1 MKTVILAGGLGTRL
15 SEYTEEIPKPMVEIG
30 NVPILEHILNIYSSY
45 NHNEFLIALGYK
57 SNYIKKYFHNYNLYQ
72 SNLFIDFDKNKI
84 EKIDE
89 EKNNKW
95 RISLIDT
102 GLETKTGGRLKR
114 LKKYVGDETFMLTYG
129 DGLCN
134 VNLDDLISFH
144 KSHGKLVTL
153 TAVKPNARFGEL
165 QLENDNVKVFEEKPQ
180 LDDGWI
186 NGGFFVIEPKFL
198 DFIDGDDTLLEREPL
213 EIAAKAG
220 ELMAFR
226 HNGFWQCMD
235 SKRDKD
241 YLDKLSINN
250 PPWKKSF

>member
-1 MKTVILAGGLGTRL
+1 
-15 SEYTEEIPKPMVEIG
+15 
-30 NVPILEHILNIYSSY
+30 
-45 NHNEFLIALGYK
+45 
-57 SNYIKKYFHNYNLYQ
+57 
-72 SNLFIDFDKNKI
+72 
-84 EKIDE
+84 
-89 EKNNKW
+89 
-95 RISLIDT
+95 
-102 GLETKTGGRLKR
+102 
-114 LKKYVGDETFMLTYG
+114 MLTYG

-198 DFIDGDDTLLEREPL
+198 DFIDGDHTLLEREPL

-241 YLDKLSINN
+241 YLDKLSLNN
-250 PPWKKSF
+250 PPWKKNF